1 MVGVPMIAGYGEPGF
16 LASYLGVQAHG
27 ILWPAAGAPAPAIW
41 PITPP
46 MVSAKVR
53 MLLYWTR
60 HCSQPA
66 PVISPYSTGAVMW
79 CWWDCSSKRTLPGA
93 AWLHMRPPARAGER
107 GDARR
112 GRGAR
117 RHGQHGLLRGQL
129 HAAAPQLQDPHEAPG
144 SPHLHLQRCTPAAL
158 PDVASLHSVR
168 FPASRLSAA
177 TAVGLFCIG
186 IMHASVERR
195 ISYMMSDDGKK
206 DAWAARDTSS
216 YGLEEC
222 TASQCAC
229 RGG

>member
-53 MLLYWTR
+53 MLLYWTG
-60 HCSQPA
+60 HCSHPA
-66 PVISPYSTGAVMW
+66 PVISPYSTGAVVW
-79 CWWDCSSKRTLPGA
+79 CWWDCSSKHTFSGA

-129 HAAAPQLQDPHEAPG
+129 LTLQPLSSKTPMKPLEVLISTSNGAP
-144 SPHLHLQRCTPAAL
+144 L
-158 PDVASLHSVR
+158 PSSLLLPPSTLCASL
-168 FPASRLSAA
+168 P
-177 TAVGLFCIG
+177 
-186 IMHASVERR
+186 HASVLPRR
-195 ISYMMSDDGKK
+195 SV
-206 DAWAARDTSS
+206 SS
-216 YGLEEC
+216 
-222 TASQCAC
+222 ASALCMRLL
-229 RGG
+229 RGALAT